1 MKTNAKDLAFLHVS
15 EKAVDRML
23 WVAYVL
29 MAIGI
34 LSLPVAFMLD
44 HERLWFILA
53 ASAFLFLGLAH
64 GGVLFAAAIRVVYAK
79 WGRHVVRPA
88 EALGAL
94 IPVGYLLWLL
104 IFLKVRTFY
113 YWAGGHAH
121 HHHPGVWLNL
131 PFFTLRNLGIV
142 TLISLLALYLLYLS
156 LKADAGV
163 LPEMRRGWF
172 RRFGDLSE
180 EELVRIRKRLVNLGV
195 VYALVFAWGWSTVGF
210 DMVMGMDPI
219 FYSNMFGGYFFW
231 SLFLA
236 GVAATLLVVLLLR
249 KGRLGEVFHEATL
262 HDLGKAVFA
271 FSTFWAY
278 LFWSQLL
285 VIWYGRLPEETEYLF
300 TRFVEPWKP
309 YLWSAFAA
317 SWFVPF
323 VVLIPKKTKV
333 TPWIVGPVTLLLL
346 GGIYLARLLEIVPT
360 VWTTVHGKP
369 GAPVGVW
376 EFGAFLGL
384 AGLFLLIYALFLR
397 NVPVVP
403 VSDPRLEDA
412 LHPEHH

>member
-1 MKTNAKDLAFLHVS
+1 MTLDRKELAFLHVIEGS
-15 EKAVDRML
+15 VNRML

-34 LSLPVAFMLD
+34 FCIPVAFMLN

-53 ASAFLFLGLAH
+53 TNGFLWLGLAH
-64 GGVLFAAAIRVVYAK
+64 GGVLFATAIRVVYAR
-79 WGRHVVRPA
+79 WGRHVIRPA

-94 IPVGYLLWLL
+94 IPVAYLLWLL
-104 IFLKVRTFY
+104 LFLKLGDFY
-113 YWAGGHAH
+113 YWVGGHVH
-121 HHHPGVWLNL
+121 HHHPEVWVNL
-131 PFFTLRNLGIV
+131 PFFTVRNLVIV
-142 TLISLLALYLLYLS
+142 TLISGLALYLLYLS

-163 LPEMRRGWF
+163 LPEMRKGWLA
-172 RRFGDLSE
+172 RFGDLTE
-180 EELVRIRKRLVNLGV
+180 EKLAGIRKRLVNVGV

-236 GVAATLLVVLLLR
+236 GVVATLLVVLLLR
-249 KGRLGEVFHEATL
+249 KGALREVFHEATL

-309 YLWSAFAA
+309 YLWSAFTAA
-317 SWFVPF
+317 WFLPF

-333 TPWIVGPVTLLLL
+333 TPWMVGPVALVVLL
-346 GGIYLARLLEIVPT
+346 GIYLARVLEIVPT
-360 VWTTVHGKP
+360 VWTTVHGNP
-369 GAPVGVW
+369 GAPVGIW
-376 EFGAFLGL
+376 EIGGFLGF
-384 AGLFLLIYALFLR
+384 AGLFLFLYALFLR
-397 NVPVVP
+397 NIPVVP
-403 VSDPRLEDA
+403 VSDPHLEES